1 MAKKITSKD
10 VASKASAALRDGR
23 SSKRT
28 KSIAASALSQ
38 REKKANNKIKLCLG
52 QKPRLFSLYYPA
64 DINLNYSLYI
74 FHNFP
79 FMSKQ

>member
-10 VASKASAALRDGR
+10 VASKASAALHDGH

-38 REKKANNKIKLCLG
+38 REKK
-52 QKPRLFSLYYPA
+52 
-64 DINLNYSLYI
+64 
-74 FHNFP
+74 
-79 FMSKQ
+79 SK

>member
-38 REKKANNKIKLCLG
+38 REKK
-52 QKPRLFSLYYPA
+52 
-64 DINLNYSLYI
+64 
-74 FHNFP
+74 
-79 FMSKQ
+79 SKQQNLTLPRSKAEAFFFVLFF

>member
-23 SSKRT
+23 SSNRT

-38 REKKANNKIKLCLG
+38 REKKSN
-52 QKPRLFSLYYPA
+52 
-64 DINLNYSLYI
+64 
-74 FHNFP
+74 
-79 FMSKQ
+79 

>member
-38 REKKANNKIKLCLG
+38 REKKSNFASVKNRG
-52 QKPRLFSLYYPA
+52 FF
-64 DINLNYSLYI
+64 LYI
-74 FHNFP
+74 IHLISTLIIVCIFFIT
-79 FMSKQ
+79 FLL